1 MARVYASIQVP
12 APAETVFDY
21 VSTPANAPQWHPT
34 SLGVSGATD
43 HPLGT
48 GERFTEELLV
58 AAGRRVYAVW
68 TVAERV
74 FPERWVIEGT
84 VAGAA
89 RGTITCTF
97 RAQENDTFFEREF
110 VYAMTTP
117 FWSMLDR
124 LFLRRRIEAE
134 GRQAARNLRDVFLQA
149 REGSPSAAR

>member
-1 MARVYASIQVP
+1 MARAYASIQIP
-12 APAETVFDY
+12 APAETVFNY
-21 VSTPANAPQWHPT
+21 VSTPANAPQWDPT

-43 HPLGT
+43 HSVGQ

-58 AAGRRVYAVW
+58 AAGRRVQAFW
-68 TVAERV
+68 TVAERT

-89 RGTITCTF
+89 RGTIMCTF
-97 RAQENDTFFEREF
+97 RAQGNDTFFEREF
-110 VYAMTTP
+110 VYSMTSP
-117 FWSMLDR
+117 LWAVMDW

-149 REGSPSAAR
+149 RQRPLGVTR